1 MADPRFFDVAGPYS
15 LKELA
20 EISGGT
26 LSNDADGRTCL
37 MFLVGS
43 MIFTYGFTW
52 STVPLYRMY
61 CQATGNFTG

>member
-26 LSNDADGRTCL
+26 LSNDADGEAQ
-37 MFLVGS
+37 FLDVA
-43 MIFTYGFTW
+43 
-52 STVPLYRMY
+52 PLNDAGTSDVSFLDNKKY
-61 CQATGNFTG
+61 ADSFVE